1 MGAFLPSA
9 SSGMKLRER
18 FVAFRN
24 RLIASRRFQRFALAF
39 PLTRPIAHNKA
50 LALFDLCAGFVYSQ
64 VLLASVRLD
73 LFRILSDGPLTVDGL
88 AERLSLSP
96 AATARLMRATAALK
110 LTEQM
115 GEDCY
120 ALGELGAALL
130 GNPGVA
136 EMVEHHAVLY
146 GDLTDPLAVLRGRKD
161 HTALARFWGYG
172 HGDAAGAETGGTS
185 DYSALMAASQPPV
198 IEDVL
203 AAYRFDRHRHLLDI
217 GGGHGAFAIA
227 VAEAAPDLHVAL
239 FDLPSVAEEAE
250 SRFAKA
256 GLEDRCNAVGG
267 DFFRDPFPADAD
279 IIAFVRV
286 CYDHDDKTVAKLFK
300 KAHAALTPGGT
311 VLIAETMASADATDP
326 IADTYFNIYLLAM
339 GGGRPRTSVAF
350 SKLLEQAGFLNI
362 RTVPSKRAFMTR
374 IITAEKSR

>member
-1 MGAFLPSA
+1 MT
-9 SSGMKLRER
+9 LRER

-24 RLIASRRFQRFALAF
+24 RLIADRRFQRFAVAF
-39 PLTRPIAHNKA
+39 PLTRPIAHKKA
-50 LALFDLCAGFVYSQ
+50 RALFDLCAGFVYSQ

-73 LFRILSDGPLTVDGL
+73 LFRILADGPLAVDEL

-96 AATARLMRATAALK
+96 DVTARLLRATAALD
-110 LTEQM
+110 LTQQV
-115 GEDCY
+115 GEDRY

-146 GDLTDPLAVLRGRKD
+146 GDLTDPLAILKGEKD
-161 HTALARFWGYG
+161 QTALSRFWGYG
-172 HGDAAGAETGGTS
+172 HGDAAGAEVGGTS
-185 DYSALMAASQPPV
+185 EYSALMAASQPPV

-203 AAYRFDRHRHLLDI
+203 AAYRFDRHQHLLDI
-217 GGGHGAFAIA
+217 GGGHGAFATA
-227 VAEAAPDLHVAL
+227 VAEAAPDLDITL

-250 SRFAKA
+250 SRFAAA
-256 GLEDRCNAVGG
+256 GLEDRCHAVGG
-267 DFFRDPFPADAD
+267 DFFGDPFPADAD

-286 CYDHDDKTVAKLFK
+286 CYDHDDETVAKLFQ

-311 VLIAETMASADATDP
+311 VLIAETIASADATDP

-339 GGGRPRTSVAF
+339 GGGRPRTSGAF

-362 RTVPSKRAFMTR
+362 RTLSSKRAFMTR
-374 IITAEKSR
+374 VITAEKSR